1 MNRSFRGFSGPRQR
15 VIALALFLVVA
26 AWTLP
31 ATAEEAK
38 KGRSQSPI
46 PSAWQ
51 AAWDKPPLADR
62 PLQIAHGIGSR
73 GALPEGLQQMLRE
86 KGPAAIAADAL
97 QHYRDRGLG
106 GVVCNVAFDKYLRSE
121 ENWKLL
127 AGVVEAFKKLGMV
140 VWIYD
145 EHGYP
150 SGSAGGLVLAQNRQL
165 EATELAFDASRSD
178 PFILRPAYEFT
189 HASNNYAA
197 ARRYINLLDD
207 RATRAFLAVTHDA
220 YWKRLGAHFGST
232 IQATF
237 TDEPSLMAVNLG
249 QIGEPARSKVRV
261 EDPVDPAVRPLPAVP
276 WCYDLPEQYRKR
288 FGQDLLAQRRSLFV
302 GDTAADRQVRRQFW
316 SLVADLVAQR
326 YFGAIQDWCAARKIA
341 SSGHCLWEE
350 ALLHHVPLEGNGLKC
365 LGRMDIPGLDLLTSD
380 PEAVIHS
387 GWMTAA
393 LPTSA
398 AALNGRRRV
407 MTEVSDFAQTQSGQG
422 MAALPE
428 MRATAAWQAAW
439 GVTEF
444 TLYYAMAERP
454 VEQSRAYC
462 DFVGRLNAILK
473 PARLTSSVLL
483 YYPVYD
489 LWPEYLPVAEP
500 LRLTSQSPRAQKVCN
515 SFMRLGQSLQRSQI
529 PFFLIDHENLASAA
543 VRPDGKLTITDHV
556 FDTLVLPEA
565 VELPTPAAAMVDK
578 FRRQGGRVLTGPW
591 EPKNLSSQSLI
602 DKFQPQ
608 HQIAPASPSIALGRF
623 ERDGRSILLV
633 VNVGRKAYEGTLVT
647 QTPGAWRI
655 LDPTDGAV
663 RPAEGQA
670 PGRTRLSL
678 GARQT
683 LLLVSDA
690 GGK

>member
-1 MNRSFRGFSGPRQR
+1 MNRLICGFQVLRQR
-15 VIALALFLVVA
+15 LITLLVLPMVM

-31 ATAEEAK
+31 AASDETK
-38 KGRSQSPI
+38 PSPI
-46 PSAWQ
+46 PASWK

-62 PLQIAHGIGSR
+62 PLQIAHGVGAR
-73 GALPEGLQQMLRE
+73 GALPQGFQQMLRE
-86 KGPAAIAADAL
+86 KGPAAVAADAL
-97 QHYRDRGLG
+97 EHYRDRGLG
-106 GVVCNVAFDKYLRSE
+106 GVVANVAFDNYLRSE

-165 EATELAFDASRSD
+165 EAQELAFDASRSD
-178 PFILRPAYEFT
+178 PFIVRPAYEFT

-220 YWKRLGAHFGST
+220 YWKRLGPHFGST
-232 IQATF
+232 IQAAF
-237 TDEPSLMAVNLG
+237 TDEPSLIAVSLG
-249 QIGEPARSKVRV
+249 QIGEPARGKVRV
-261 EDPVDPAVRPLPAVP
+261 EDPVDPAVRPLPVVP
-276 WCYDLPEQYRKR
+276 WCYDLAEQYRKR

-316 SLVADLVAQR
+316 SLVADLVAER
-326 YFGAIQDWCAARKIA
+326 YFGAIQDWCAAHQIA
-341 SSGHCLWEE
+341 SSGHSLWEE

-387 GWMTAA
+387 GWMTAG

-398 AALNGRRRV
+398 AALHGRRRV
-407 MTEVSDFAQTQSGQG
+407 MTEVSDFSQRQSGRG

-428 MRATAAWQAAW
+428 MQATAAWQAAW

-454 VEQSRAYC
+454 IEQSRAYC
-462 DFVGRLNAILK
+462 DFVGRLNAVLK

-489 LWPEYLPVAEP
+489 LWSEYLPVAEP
-500 LRLTSQSPRAQKVCN
+500 LRLTSQSPRAQKICN
-515 SFMRLGQSLQRSQI
+515 SFMQLGQSLQRSQI
-529 PFFLIDHENLASAA
+529 PFFLIDHENLASAT
-543 VRPDGKLTITDHV
+543 VRPDGKLAIKDHLL
-556 FDTLVLPEA
+556 DALLLPEA
-565 VELPTPAAAMVDK
+565 VELPAPAAAVVER
-578 FRRQGGRVLTGPW
+578 FRKQGGRVLAGPW
-591 EPKNLSSQSLI
+591 EAKKLSSPSLVEQL
-602 DKFQPQ
+602 KPEY
-608 HQIAPASPSIALGRF
+608 QISPASPSIALGRF
-623 ERDGRSILLV
+623 QRNGRSILVV

-647 QTPGAWRI
+647 RESGTWQV
-655 LDPTDGAV
+655 LDPAGGAV
-663 RPAEGQA
+663 RPAEVQT
-670 PGRTRLSL
+670 PGRIRLSL
-678 GARQT
+678 AARQT

-690 GGK
+690 AGK